1 MHNRVDT
8 ELLKAK
14 TAIAD
19 ARTLREGGGSDAAII
34 NRLYYACFHAAQ
46 AALYADGY
54 DPTTHNA
61 VVRLF
66 GREFVNA
73 GQVAK
78 SRGRF
83 LSRMKDLRN
92 DADYGHED
100 IETDVGIDALVT
112 RTTNFVDEMSDLLDS

>member
-1 MHNRVDT
+1 MRERVES
-8 ELLKAK
+8 ELLKAETALSDAK
-14 TAIAD
+14 T
-19 ARTLREGGGSDAAII
+19 LKEGGGSDEAII

-46 AALYADGY
+46 AALYAGGY

-78 SRGRF
+78 SSGRF
-83 LSRMKDLRN
+83 LSEMRDLRN
-92 DADYGHED
+92 DADYGHES
-100 IETDVGIDALVT
+100 IEIDVEIDALIPRAT
-112 RTTNFVDEMSDLLDS
+112 EFVDEMDELLDS